1 MNEKVKDLVDQ
12 IMSLTEEAREETPI
26 LFDLDDLAVKAGI
39 PAKPLYSLGE
49 LAEMTGI
56 PRTTIYTEARAGK
69 LRTFMPAGKQR
80 GALVRKEWFDDWF
93 LAGTR

>member
-1 MNEKVKDLVDQ
+1 MNEKVMDLVDQ
-12 IMSLTEEAREETPI
+12 IMSLTESAREETPI
-26 LFDLDDLAVKAGI
+26 LFDLDELASKAGI

-69 LRTFMPAGKQR
+69 LRTFMPVGKQR
-80 GALVRKEWFDDWF
+80 GALVRKEWFNDWF
-93 LAGTR
+93 SAGMR

>member
-1 MNEKVKDLVDQ
+1 MYENVKALVDQ
-12 IMSLTEEAREETPI
+12 LMSEAEQAKNETPI
-26 LFDLDDLAVKAGI
+26 LFDLDELASKAGI

-80 GALVRKEWFDDWF
+80 GALVRKEWFNDWF
-93 LAGTR
+93 SAGMR